1 MEAHYYQQTS
11 VVRCGFCFDPLT
23 QEKLK
28 MYQDLKK
35 VWTTVIPSCGDKQC
49 LVLAPGKA
57 FGFITKRETKK
68 KNKNEIKQK
77 HEAAKQK
84 HEAAKK
90 KLKARKKRKKE
101 KGNGEKRLRKKRK
114 IGSAD

>member
-49 LVLAPGKA
+49 LALAPGKE
-57 FGFITKRETKK
+57 FGFITKRK
-68 KNKNEIKQK
+68 IK
-77 HEAAKQK
+77 
-84 HEAAKK
+84 KK
-90 KLKARKKRKKE
+90 KLKARKKRKKQKE
-101 KGNGEKRLRKKRK
+101 NGEKRPRKKRK

>member
-49 LVLAPGKA
+49 LALAPGKE
-57 FGFITKRETKK
+57 FGFITKRKIKK
-68 KNKNEIKQK
+68 KKIRTKSNKNMKQRK
-77 HEAAKQK
+77 KNLRQERRG
-84 HEAAKK
+84 KK
-90 KLKARKKRKKE
+90 KKKKKMVKNVPE
-101 KGNGEKRLRKKRK
+101 KKGRLDRQ
-114 IGSAD
+114 ISL